1 MKKLLLLLSL
11 CGYLLT
17 AAAQTATDSNGDK
30 IYRGNIAVFVRED
43 KYVFDS
49 KSPQQKFT
57 KTPTKNNVETV
68 TYAWITQILQNEGF
82 RIVNRDDSLTK
93 DVIMML
99 NDQKII

>member
-57 KTPTKNNVETV
+57 KTPTKKQRRNGN
-68 TYAWITQILQNEGF
+68 LRMDNPNSPKR
-82 RIVNRDDSLTK
+82 RISHC
-93 DVIMML
+93 
-99 NDQKII
+99 QS